1 MIGNRNGYYER
12 IIIIATAFVALYACS
27 GTIND
32 LGLSQTEDA
41 IVFSARSSD
50 TRTVVGT
57 NMDRL
62 LTVAWAD
69 EDAVGIYGFSD
80 GQSVGNNVQYIAV
93 PTSGDASNA
102 HFVLLTRRPFFDGAM
117 V

>member
-1 MIGNRNGYYER
+1 MDTMKR

-27 GTIND
+27 EKINVP
-32 LGLSQTEDA
+32 GLSQTEDA

-69 EDAVGIYGFSD
+69 EDAVGIYGFQTDSLLVIMFSILLF
-80 GQSVGNNVQYIAV
+80 QHPVMPQ
-93 PTSGDASNA
+93 NA